1 MNFKWPLS
9 RGLMAIRDGRKQ
21 SSERTSI
28 LGNGRYEI
36 MAISAIE
43 MAIWIVTE
51 HALNI
56 SKQRS

>member
-1 MNFKWPLS
+1 
-9 RGLMAIRDGRKQ
+9 MAIRDGRKK

-51 HALNI
+51 QAL
-56 SKQRS
+56 SKFNVNWSYLSVTYANE